1 MMKGAGEGAAR
12 VPFHRYPPGLEHL
25 FPGPV
30 TAAAQR
36 LLQ

>member
-1 MMKGAGEGAAR
+1 MTGAGEGAAR
-12 VPFHRYPPGLEHL
+12 VTFHRYPPGLEHL